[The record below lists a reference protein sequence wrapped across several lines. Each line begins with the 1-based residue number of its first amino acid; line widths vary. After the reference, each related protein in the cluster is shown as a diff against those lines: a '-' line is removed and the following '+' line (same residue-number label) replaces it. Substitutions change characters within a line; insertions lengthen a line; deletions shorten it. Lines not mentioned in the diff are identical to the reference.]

1 MVCLLRGRWWEG
13 SRWGGISSTE
23 QTARSGSPQLFYTES
38 RTGKIPMSTKTNA
51 INIIMKKTQKL
62 PCFGYNMLCKGSTHW
77 IEDNICFLLGPLSNA
92 FERSEIWY
100 LSKEIV
106 LERCRWY
113 PFCWMKRKIN
123 RDRRRQIT
131 GQTWPWVRATPSSP
145 VSPYSKVSTKSL
157 PRTGLLSLDLHVH
170 WKYTGVLA
178 IFGEYLFLDFT
189 YELKFSLKCNFLKYI
204 VLIESM
210 STNVAILENVIFI
223 KSLRIVAHEY

>member
-1 MVCLLRGRWWEG
+1 
-13 SRWGGISSTE
+13 
-23 QTARSGSPQLFYTES
+23 
-38 RTGKIPMSTKTNA
+38 
-51 INIIMKKTQKL
+51 MKKNLKNCPALATVCCVKGALTGLKIISAFYWDLCQMLLKEVK
-62 PCFGYNMLCKGSTHW
+62 FG
-77 IEDNICFLLGPLSNA
+77 
-92 FERSEIWY
+92 Y

-106 LERCRWY
+106 LEHCRWY

-170 WKYTGVLA
+170 WKCTGGLA

-189 YELKFSLKCNFLKYI
+189 YELIHKINVSLKCNFLKYI
-204 VLIESM
+204 VLIESL
-210 STNVAILENVIFI
+210 STNVGTWKCYFHLILENCCP
-223 KSLRIVAHEY
+223 RILMKPH

>member
-1 MVCLLRGRWWEG
+1 MLLKEV
-13 SRWGGISSTE
+13 
-23 QTARSGSPQLFYTES
+23 
-38 RTGKIPMSTKTNA
+38 K
-51 INIIMKKTQKL
+51 
-62 PCFGYNMLCKGSTHW
+62 FG
-77 IEDNICFLLGPLSNA
+77 
-92 FERSEIWY
+92 Y

-170 WKYTGVLA
+170 WKCTGDLA
-178 IFGEYLFLDFT
+178 IFGEYLFLDFS
-189 YELKFSLKCNFLKYI
+189 YELIHKIKFSLKCNLLKYI

-210 STNVAILENVIFI
+210 SSNVAILKNVIFI
-223 KSLRIVAHEY
+223 NPRELLPTNIDETSLNKVKMNKITYSHFKSTTFVHWIIPLCIN